1 MQNSV
6 IQTRAVFVTTMILE
20 QIYRTVFVYFLV
32 LLVVRLM
39 GKREVGQ
46 LSPFDFVV
54 AIIIAELAAIPMEVS
69 DMPLWSGVLPLLILA
84 LLEIIMS
91 YATLLSRPLRCIICG
106 GPQVII
112 KNGRLLRK
120 EMRKARYNLD
130 DLIGQLREKGIVNI
144 DDVEFAV
151 LETSG
156 RLSVILKSQYR
167 PVTPQDLGLPTNYEG
182 LPTVLVMDG
191 TVLKRNLN
199 ELELSENWL
208 CEQLGKRGLNPDKV
222 LLATL
227 GTDGR
232 LFVNKK

>member
-1 MQNSV
+1 VLNLL
-6 IQTRAVFVTTMILE
+6 FE

-32 LLVVRLM
+32 LLIIRMM
-39 GKREVGQ
+39 GKREIGQ

-54 AIIIAELAAIPMEVS
+54 AIIIAELAAIPMEATDVPVWHS
-69 DMPLWSGVLPLLILA
+69 ILPLVILG
-84 LLEIIMS
+84 LLEVVMS
-91 YATLLSRPLRCIICG
+91 YATLFSRTLRGIVCG
-106 GPQVII
+106 HPQLII
-112 KNGRLLRK
+112 KSGRLLRN

-130 DLIGQLREKGIVNI
+130 DLLEQLREKGIVEI
-144 DDVEFAV
+144 GDVEFAI

-156 RLSVILKSQYR
+156 KLSVILKSQHR
-167 PVTPQDLGLPTNYEG
+167 PVTPADLGISTPYEG

-191 TVLKRNLN
+191 SVISKNLKEINLD
-199 ELELSENWL
+199 ENWL
-208 CEQLGKRGLNPDKV
+208 NEQLRERGLEPKEV